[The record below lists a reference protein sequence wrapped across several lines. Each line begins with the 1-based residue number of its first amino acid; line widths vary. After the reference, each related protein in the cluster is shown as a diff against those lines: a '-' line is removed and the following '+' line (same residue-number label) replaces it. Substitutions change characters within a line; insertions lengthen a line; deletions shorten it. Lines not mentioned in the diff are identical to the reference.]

1 MRLYCVFLRATH
13 IGEEYL
19 VDDFLL
25 GRLVF
30 AVEFAQGIL
39 DGGCLH
45 FAATNIEQEVFVDGL
60 ALTRVKLVES
70 TGQAAWLV
78 GALASG
84 GTFRILSAL
93 GELGRLRNS

>member
-1 MRLYCVFLRATH
+1 M
-13 IGEEYL
+13 
-19 VDDFLL
+19 
-25 GRLVF
+25 
-30 AVEFAQGIL
+30 
-39 DGGCLH
+39 H

-93 GELGRLRNS
+93 GELGRLWNS

>member
-1 MRLYCVFLRATH
+1 MRLHSVLLSSAH

-19 VDDFLL
+19 VDDFLF

-30 AVEFAQGIL
+30 TVEFTQSIL
-39 DGGCLH
+39 HCGCLH
-45 FAATNIEQEVFVDGL
+45 FAATDIEQEVLVNGL